1 MFQYENTEK
10 PTIMKKLLYI
20 VLGIIFSTSLFSQ
33 QPSNEDLKKRGS
45 FLRFEPLEI
54 NLGQIPNTNVTENT
68 GNIEIK
74 VFNDGVQPLIINQVT
89 ACCGTRV
96 SEWTTQ
102 PIAPGQNGT
111 VKVYFRVGTHPH
123 RISRTVT
130 VNSNAVNGAMQ
141 RVAILGEV
149 VIPTQSNEIKLP

>member
-1 MFQYENTEK
+1 MLFRS
-10 PTIMKKLLYI
+10 
-20 VLGIIFSTSLFSQ
+20 VSTSLFAQ
-33 QPSNEDLKKRGS
+33 QPSNDDLKKTGPY
-45 FLRFEPLEI
+45 LRFEPSEI
-54 NLGQIPNTNVTENT
+54 NLGQIPSSDVNQNT
-68 GNIEIK
+68 GNVEIK

-96 SEWTTQ
+96 NEWTTQ
-102 PIAPGQNGT
+102 PIAPGQHGT
-111 VKVYFRVGTHPH
+111 VKIFFRLSTNPH

-130 VNSNAVNGAMQ
+130 VHSNAANGGMQ